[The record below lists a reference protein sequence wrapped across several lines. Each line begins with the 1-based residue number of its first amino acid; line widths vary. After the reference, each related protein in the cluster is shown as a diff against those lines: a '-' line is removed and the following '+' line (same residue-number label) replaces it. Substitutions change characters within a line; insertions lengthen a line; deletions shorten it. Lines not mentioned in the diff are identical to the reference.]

1 MDAVPVLGCAR
12 HIDADGGCRRAQ
24 LGDEV
29 LPLADPQVVQELG
42 AAQAPERRGRQLLLL
57 LAEVGP
63 EAVVRHEVGVA
74 VREAPVRGV
83 RSIPVVGR
91 TLAWVLDRQRGDDD
105 QHLADDAL
113 VGGGEDH
120 AGQARVQ
127 RQL

>member
-12 HIDADGGCRRAQ
+12 HVDADGRGRGPQ
-24 LGDEV
+24 LGNEV
-29 LPLADPQVVQELG
+29 LPLPDPQVVQELG

-63 EAVVRHEVGVA
+63 EAVVRHEVGDP
-74 VREAPVRGV
+74 VRESLVRGV
-83 RSIPVVGR
+83 RGIPVVGR
-91 TLAWVLDRQRGDDD
+91 TLARVLDRQRGDDD

-113 VGGGEDH
+113 VGGGDHH
-120 AGQARVQ
+120 AGQPRVE